1 MGSSPQNKRKEILF
15 FFLITRRLRLA
26 GFFLFY
32 KGQKRGKNVVNVCKT
47 M

>member
-1 MGSSPQNKRKEILF
+1 MLLQNKERRI
-15 FFLITRRLRLA
+15 FLLNDPQAQACGL
-26 GFFLFY
+26 FLFY